1 MFFFPPGGQ
10 QVKTGEFSSGE
21 MAAVGA
27 SLAVVIVLCL
37 VCIGVMVHRIKGHNA
52 DWKKLSEASVFRS
65 TVSFH
70 ENKQIH
76 AMF

>member
-1 MFFFPPGGQ
+1 M
-10 QVKTGEFSSGE
+10 KAGEFSSGE

-37 VCIGVMVHRIKGHNA
+37 VCIGVMVHRIKGHNT
-52 DWKKLSEASVFRS
+52 DWKKISEASVFQS

-70 ENKQIH
+70 TKNVLFEHQTNKC
-76 AMF
+76 